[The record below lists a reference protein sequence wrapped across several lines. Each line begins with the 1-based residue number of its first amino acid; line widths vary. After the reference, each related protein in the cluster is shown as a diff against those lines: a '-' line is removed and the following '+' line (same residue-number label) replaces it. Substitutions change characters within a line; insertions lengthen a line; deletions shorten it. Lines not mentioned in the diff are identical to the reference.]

1 MNREEICDSLY
12 DIYKTVLNTEI
23 DKADMNLKEGLSEK
37 LNIDSLMGL
46 QIIVKMEQVFNIL
59 IDDDN
64 KAIEL
69 IDSPS
74 NSVDFILET
83 RQGD

>member
-1 MNREEICDSLY
+1 MDREEIRNSLY
-12 DIYKTVLNTEI
+12 DIYKTVLDTEI
-23 DKADMNLKEGLSEK
+23 NKEDMSLTEGLAEK

-64 KAIEL
+64 QAIEL

-74 NSVDFILET
+74 NSVDFILES
-83 RQGD
+83 RQDN